1 MITIYYDHFL
11 TPPPHILETN
21 NKRLR
26 ARQYPW
32 GFAEIENNDHC
43 DFSTL
48 RKMLLQT
55 HMQDLI
61 DTTATLHYENFRQRK
76 LSPVVSTLIDNV
88 SFSNVQP
95 NGNGEAGSMG
105 GSGENDTHSMNFK
118 NDRNPIEQIEDEK
131 RTHKERMQ
139 QMEREMEQVFQLK
152 VKEKKKR
159 LQDSEMELQRRHET
173 MQKKMND
180 EWEQLDM
187 RRRAFEEN
195 KRKWEDDNKVHLD
208 KLAKTKTK
216 SKMFN

>member
-1 MITIYYDHFL
+1 
-11 TPPPHILETN
+11 
-21 NKRLR
+21 
-26 ARQYPW
+26 
-32 GFAEIENNDHC
+32 
-43 DFSTL
+43 
-48 RKMLLQT
+48 
-55 HMQDLI
+55 
-61 DTTATLHYENFRQRK
+61 
-76 LSPVVSTLIDNV
+76 
-88 SFSNVQP
+88 
-95 NGNGEAGSMG
+95 
-105 GSGENDTHSMNFK
+105 
-118 NDRNPIEQIEDEK
+118 
-131 RTHKERMQ
+131 
-139 QMEREMEQVFQLK
+139 MEREMEQVFQLK